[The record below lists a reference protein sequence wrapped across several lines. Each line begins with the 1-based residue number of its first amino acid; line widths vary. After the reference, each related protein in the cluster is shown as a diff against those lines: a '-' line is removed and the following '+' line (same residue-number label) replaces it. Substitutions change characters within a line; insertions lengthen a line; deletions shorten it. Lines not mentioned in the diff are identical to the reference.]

1 MSKKTLFL
9 VVFLL
14 SAILGWRL
22 LLHVQKNAQNTPEE
36 SIANSRRSM
45 QVVEKL
51 QEAQA
56 SDGVDGSSWK
66 AYTVGDFK
74 FQMNIPS
81 GIGDN
86 LVIFEE
92 KVKEE
97 HSFYGSATES
107 ILWFSYPLD
116 KAISRSDRDLSL
128 GKIDRMEVWY
138 IDVIPV
144 SDWREGIC
152 DGKPL
157 CRQGRVIARDDS
169 YVFESGF
176 RSVEGAG
183 RLCLDY
189 SDVQKSF
196 CESYKGLI
204 DFVESNRFK
213 FSLGQRR

>member
-1 MSKKTLFL
+1 MAASAPCSEERSEYARRIDCKFKT
-9 VVFLL
+9 V
-14 SAILGWRL
+14 
-22 LLHVQKNAQNTPEE
+22 NAGGRE
-36 SIANSRRSM
+36 
-45 QVVEKL
+45 L